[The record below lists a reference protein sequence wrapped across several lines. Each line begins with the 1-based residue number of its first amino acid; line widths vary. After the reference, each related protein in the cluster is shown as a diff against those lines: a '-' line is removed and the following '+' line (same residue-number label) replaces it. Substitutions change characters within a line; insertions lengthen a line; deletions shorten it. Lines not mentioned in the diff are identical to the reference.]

1 MANILVV
8 GSMNM
13 DIVTRV
19 RCLPVP
25 GETIQGLDTGF
36 HAGGKGANQ
45 ACAAS
50 RSGASV
56 TMAGGLGSDAFGRQ
70 LYSQLE
76 AEGIDT
82 SAIAIKPETSGIAL
96 ITTEASGENS
106 IILSPGANFSYSAA
120 DLEVLDFSRY
130 DVILLQNEIQGSVN
144 EEVLTRAEEAGVP
157 VCINPAPVHGFYPA
171 QLSRIRLLI
180 VNETEAEALSG
191 LPVESFGEARSA
203 GKQLMKEGIPQLI
216 ITLGSKGSLYM
227 DADGTVIETP
237 SYPVNAVDTT
247 AAGDTFIGAFTA
259 AYYGGMDLKAS
270 LHYASAA
277 AALAVSAAGAQSSI
291 PVKGQVEAFL
301 GRAQT

>member
-19 RCLPVP
+19 ADLPVP
-25 GETIQGLDTGF
+25 GETIQGLGTGF

-50 RSGASV
+50 RSGGAV
-56 TMAGGLGSDAFGRQ
+56 TMAGGLGADAFGRQ

-82 SAIAIKPETSGIAL
+82 GAIVYTPETTGIAI
-96 ITTEASGENS
+96 ITTDSSGENS
-106 IILSPGANFSYSAA
+106 IILSPGANFSYRAEE
-120 DLEVLDFSRY
+120 LKVPDFSCY
-130 DVILLQNEIQGSVN
+130 DVILLQNEIAGTVN
-144 EEVLTRAEEAGVP
+144 EAVLEKAEAAGVP
-157 VCINPAPVHGFYPA
+157 VVMNPAPVKGFDPG
-171 QLSRIRLLI
+171 QLSRIKLLI

-191 LPVESFGEARSA
+191 LPVEGFGQARTA
-203 GKQLMKEGIPQLI
+203 GYRLLEEGVLQLV

-237 SYPVNAVDTT
+237 SYPVNVVDTT
-247 AAGDTFIGAFTA
+247 AAGDTFIGAFAA
-259 AYYGGMDLKAS
+259 AYYGGMELKDS
-270 LHYASAA
+270 LQYASAA

-291 PVKGQVEAFL
+291 PVKEQVDAFL
-301 GRAQT
+301 AHCL

>member
-25 GETIQGLDTGF
+25 GETIQGLGTGF

-50 RSGASV
+50 RLGATV

-70 LYSQLE
+70 MYSQLE

-82 SAIAIKPETSGIAL
+82 SAIAVKQETSGIAL
-96 ITTEASGENS
+96 ITTDAMGENS
-106 IILSPGANFSYSAA
+106 IILSPGANFTYSAA
-120 DLEVLDFSRY
+120 DLEALDFSRY
-130 DVILLQNEIQGSVN
+130 DVILLQNEIAGSVN
-144 EEVLTRAEEAGVP
+144 EAVLTRAEEAGVP
-157 VCINPAPVHGFYPA
+157 VCMNPAPVNGFEPGR
-171 QLSRIRLLI
+171 LSRIRLLI

-191 LPVESFGEARSA
+191 LPVESFAGARTA
-203 GKQLMKEGIPQLI
+203 GYQLMEEGITQLI

-237 SYPVNAVDTT
+237 SYPVKAVDTT
-247 AAGDTFIGAFTA
+247 AAGDTFIGAFA
-259 AYYGGMDLKAS
+259 ATYYGGMELEDS

-291 PVKGQVEAFL
+291 PVKEQVDAFL
-301 GRAQT
+301 GQAES